1 MEGLTTQ
8 EVEYRKNN
16 GLANDEKIK
25 YTRTTKQIIL
35 SNIIT
40 LFNLLNIALA
50 ILVLTTG
57 SIQNITFIGT
67 IVFNTVIAIYQ
78 ELKAKRILD
87 NIKVTQGEKVTVI
100 RNGEK
105 IEISKEEIVMDDLL
119 YLSSGDSVLVDLEV
133 LKSSSLEVDES
144 VITGES
150 NAIIKRKD
158 DKIMSGSVVTSGSGY
173 AKVIS
178 VERNSYA
185 SKLVGEASSIKDN
198 SSYLQ
203 KTINNILKIITILII
218 PVGILLFVVQH
229 FFSHQT
235 YSEAVLGTVAG
246 IIGMIPEGLVLLTS
260 IALTAGVIKMTK
272 KNVIIQK
279 LHGIEVLACT
289 DILCLDK
296 TGTITDGT
304 MEVVDSVI
312 LNKEINLDEIIANIN
327 TEEGNNST
335 DIALKNKYGVKE
347 SLNVTDRVPFSSAKK
362 CSITEIDNTKYY
374 LGALEYITDKKI
386 SDYFELTKYIEK
398 GYRIITLSRD
408 SKNNKVEV
416 LAFIIIKDNI
426 RTSAEDTLRY
436 FKEQGVDIKIIS
448 GDNPITVSNILRQ
461 LNFEGYDKYIEGKDL
476 PTDNKELI
484 KVAKETVVFGRMTP
498 NQKQLVIKALKE
510 DSTVA
515 MIGDGVND
523 ILGLKEAD
531 CGIALGSGVSAA
543 KSASEVVLTTSDFS
557 VLPEIVNEGR
567 RVVNNIKRVASMYLI
582 KTTYSLLLSILSIIL
597 SYEYPFYPIQL
608 SLISAICVG
617 IPSFF
622 LALEPNYTK
631 VEKNFIIKVFRNA
644 LPNGIT
650 VVLNIFIVIMFCGV
664 FKQSFED
671 YRLVIV
677 ALTGFITLRLLYTIC
692 KPLNLWRKILLI
704 FCTISFFELLILL
717 PDLFL
722 VSKFD
727 ILSIV
732 FIGVLGFV
740 DTYIIDFLEELYDK
754 VIIKVRGI
762 INEKREKRKE
772 KNKLA

>member
-1 MEGLTTQ
+1 MNGLTKQ
-8 EVEYRKNN
+8 EVEYRKYN

-25 YTRTTKQIIL
+25 YTRTPKQIIL
-35 SNIIT
+35 SNTIT
-40 LFNLLNIALA
+40 LFNILNIALA
-50 ILVLTTG
+50 ALVLTTG

-67 IVFNTVIAIYQ
+67 IIVNTIISIFQ

-87 NIKVTQGEKVTVI
+87 NIKVTKGETVVVVRDGEK
-100 RNGEK
+100 K
-105 IEISKEEIVMDDLL
+105 EISKEEIVLDDLL
-119 YLSSGDSVLVDLEV
+119 YLTSGDSILVDLEV
-133 LKSSSLEVDES
+133 VKSSNMEVDES

-158 DKIMSGSVVTSGSGY
+158 DKIMSGSIVTSGSGY

-178 VERNSYA
+178 LGKNSYA
-185 SKLVGEASSIKDN
+185 SKLVKEASSIKDN

-203 KTINNILKIITILII
+203 KTINNILKIITIII
-218 PVGILLFVVQH
+218 VPVGILLFVTQY
-229 FFSHQT
+229 FYSHQT

-260 IALTAGVIKMTK
+260 IALTAGVVKMAK
-272 KNVIIQK
+272 KNILIQK

-304 MEVVDSVI
+304 MEVVDTLI
-312 LNKEINLDEIIANIN
+312 LNKKINLEELIANIN
-327 TEEGNNST
+327 TEEANNST
-335 DIALKNKYGVKE
+335 DIALKKKYGIKNNLDIT
-347 SLNVTDRVPFSSAKK
+347 SRTPFSSLKK
-362 CSITEIDNTKYY
+362 CSITEIENTKYY

-386 SDYFELTKYIEK
+386 TDYQELIKYIEK
-398 GYRIITLSRD
+398 GYRIITLSREGI
-408 SKNNKVEV
+408 NNKIEV

-426 RTSAEDTLRY
+426 RESAGDTLRY

-448 GDNPITVSNILRQ
+448 GDNPVTVSNILRQ
-461 LNFEGYDKYIEGKDL
+461 LEFDGYDKYIEGKDL
-476 PTDNKELI
+476 PTDYKELAS
-484 KVAKETVVFGRMTP
+484 VAKEKVVFGRMTP
-498 NQKQLVIKALKE
+498 NQKQMVIKALKE

-543 KSASEVVLTTSDFS
+543 KSASSVVLATSDFS

-582 KTTYSLLLSILSIIL
+582 KTTYSLLLSLLSIIL

-631 VEKNFIIKVFRNA
+631 VEKDFIIKVFRNA
-644 LPNGIT
+644 LPNGT
-650 VVLNIFIVIMFCGV
+650 AVVLNIFIVIMFCGI
-664 FKQSFED
+664 FKQSFEE

-677 ALTGFITLRLLYTIC
+677 CLTGFITLRLLYTIC
-692 KPLNLWRKILLI
+692 KPLNLWRNILLI
-704 FCTISFFELLILL
+704 FCVVSFFELLILL

-727 ILSIV
+727 ILSIA
-732 FIGVLGFV
+732 FIALLGFA

-754 VIIKVRGI
+754 VILKVRGWS
-762 INEKREKRKE
+762 NERKQKRKE